1 MTGWRSAA
9 LFYLDND
16 ITRNWFFTNPV
27 LTVNLMPFFRNT
39 KQLYVCSEQLFYRIH
54 EEDPKAGNALT
65 ASKLMIQLH
74 LTEPDGVVV
83 LNGRSKPM
91 RFHFG
96 TNSEKPDLTVTLTA
110 DTLHQILLGELGLR
124 QAMSAKL
131 ITVDGPV
138 IKAMMLAPLFQHSQQ
153 IYPQILRE
161 QGLA

>member
-1 MTGWRSAA
+1 M
-9 LFYLDND
+9 
-16 ITRNWFFTNPV
+16 
-27 LTVNLMPFFRNT
+27 
-39 KQLYVCSEQLFYRIH
+39 YVCSEQLFYRIH

-138 IKAMMLAPLFQHSQQ
+138 IKARRCW
-153 IYPQILRE
+153 LRSSNTASKSTSNFK
-161 QGLA
+161 LNKDWLRKSR